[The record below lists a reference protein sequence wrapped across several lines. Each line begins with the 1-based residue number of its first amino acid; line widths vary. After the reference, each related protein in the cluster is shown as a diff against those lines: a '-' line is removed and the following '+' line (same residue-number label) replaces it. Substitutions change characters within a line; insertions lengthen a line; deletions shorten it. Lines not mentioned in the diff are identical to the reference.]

1 MQITVTGGSGFV
13 GSHVVDA
20 LIDAG
25 HHVRVIDTR
34 PPLRVEADWREV
46 DLLDDAELVDAL
58 VGSEIVF
65 HLAAMADVNDVIAN
79 PVASVELNTL
89 GTVRVLDAARRA
101 DTGRVIL
108 ASTVWVY
115 AATHGQAVDEETRFD
130 LEAEKHIYVS
140 EKLAAEMFCRDYLN
154 LYGRPYTVLRYGIPY
169 GPRMRSDL
177 VVAAFLERALR
188 GEAISI
194 DGDGSQERRFVYVE
208 DLAAAHVLALDPAA
222 ENRTFNLESTEATS
236 IREIAERVRDL
247 VGDVTVTLG
256 PARKGDYQARHV
268 SSDRARTELG
278 WTSRTAFADGLAKT
292 LEWYRAQGV
301 APAPAARHEPAVAT
315 ANSTAVA
322 TANSTAVATANST
335 AVATA
340 THRRI
345 AIVPAY
351 NEEPS
356 VAAVLTDLSPLVDE
370 LIVVDDGSTDGTRA
384 VIEAWLPGHPHCHLL
399 CHDVNQG
406 MSEAYLLALTH
417 LRDRLQRGE
426 LDPDD
431 LVFTVDADGQHDLA
445 VLDELASVT
454 LDEHLDAM
462 LARRDLSYHGPFKAV
477 GNWVLS
483 AWASLWAGQRLYDVE
498 SGYRIFRLGAL
509 AHALDYYS
517 GRKYSETVEV
527 AVVMSR
533 LGYRVRNDHL
543 VPVPVARSRTSIT
556 DAAIDFAA
564 IPLAAS
570 RVWRADHDWHA
581 PATLSLAAVTAML
594 LAVTIGS
601 GTGGI
606 FGFVLAA
613 AAAGGTGLLVH
624 RLIPN
629 GSLPLTGAIVVA
641 VSTWLVPQRPDI
653 GSTIA
658 LVVLFSAGAAI
669 ASPPAPKVRAPLL
682 GICVAV
688 LLVLRLE
695 HLRTTLLVAAVSIVV
710 VESAMA
716 LLRGERTRTRPR
728 SQRIAFRLSV
738 VSVTAMTTLYI
749 GSSTVSAT
757 WFGKGVVHG
766 PRNGDKVAITFDNGS
781 SPAATAA
788 LMQVLVRANVPATF
802 FVTGKVAH
810 DNPQI
815 VRTLYANGFLVGNQ
829 AYHSDHWRWM
839 DPRYPEL
846 ERAQRSV
853 GQVLGVCPGW
863 YRPPQ
868 GRKTPFIEATVHRH
882 GMQMVLWD
890 VAAGDA
896 KVSDPNQIA
905 RQVLHNVRGG
915 SIIDLKEDLDSDPV
929 ASRSALVRA
938 MPEILAGLRAR
949 HLQPVRLDQLLHG
962 AAYTSCS

>member
-1 MQITVTGGSGFV
+1 MQITVVGGSGFV

-25 HHVRVIDTR
+25 HRVRVIDTR
-34 PPLRVEADWREV
+34 PPLQVEVDWREV
-46 DLLDDAELVDAL
+46 DLLDDAALVDAL
-58 VGSEIVF
+58 AGSDIVF

-79 PVASVELNTL
+79 PVESVALNTL
-89 GTVRVLDAARRA
+89 GTVRVLEAARRA
-101 DTGRVIL
+101 ETGRVIL

-115 AATHGQAVDEETRFD
+115 AATHGREVDEETLFD
-130 LEAEKHIYVS
+130 LEADKHIYVS

-222 ENRTFNLESTEATS
+222 ENRTYNLESTEATS
-236 IREIAERVRDL
+236 IREIAEGVRDL
-247 VGDVTVTLG
+247 VGDVTVTFG
-256 PARKGDYQARHV
+256 PARKGDYVARHV
-268 SSDRARTELG
+268 SSDRALGELG
-278 WTSRTAFADGLAKT
+278 WTPRTSFTEGLAKT
-292 LEWYRAQGV
+292 LEWYRAQGM
-301 APAPAARHEPAVAT
+301 APAPVPPRQPAAT
-315 ANSTAVA
+315 
-322 TANSTAVATANST
+322 
-335 AVATA
+335 

-384 VIEAWLPGHPHCHLL
+384 AIEAWMPAHPHCRLL

-445 VLDELASVT
+445 VLDELARVT
-454 LDEHLDAM
+454 VDDGVDAM
-462 LARRDLSYHGPFKAV
+462 LARRDLSYHGPFKTF

-483 AWASLWAGQRLYDVE
+483 AWASVWAGRRLYDVE

-517 GRKYSETVEV
+517 GRRYSETVEV

-543 VPVPVARSRTSIT
+543 VPVPVARSRTSLK

-570 RVWRADHDWHA
+570 RVWRAEQGWNA

-601 GTGGI
+601 GAGGI
-606 FGFVLAA
+606 VGFVLAA
-613 AAAGGTGLLVH
+613 AAAGGTGLLVR
-624 RLIPN
+624 RLVPN

-641 VSTWLVPQRPDI
+641 VSTWLVPQRTDT

-658 LVVLFSAGAAI
+658 LVVLFSVGAAI
-669 ASPPAPKVRAPLL
+669 ASAPARKVRLPLL
-682 GICVAV
+682 GVCVVV
-688 LLVLRLE
+688 LLVLRLDS
-695 HLRTTLLVAAVSIVV
+695 LRTALLVAALAIVV

-716 LLRGERTRTRPR
+716 LLRRPR
-728 SQRIAFRLSV
+728 ARANLRSRRVAFGFSI
-738 VSVTAMTTLYI
+738 VSITAMTALYF

-757 WFGKGVVHG
+757 WFGGGVVHG
-766 PRNGDKVAITFDNGS
+766 PRNVDKVALTFDNGS
-781 SPAATAA
+781 SPQATAA
-788 LMQVLVRANVPATF
+788 MMQVLVHAKVPATF
-802 FVTGKVAH
+802 FMAGQTVH

-829 AYHSDHWRWM
+829 SYHSDHWRWM

-853 GQVLGVCPGW
+853 SEVLGVCPGW

-890 VAAGDA
+890 VSAGDA
-896 KVSDPNQIA
+896 KVSDPKQIA
-905 RQVLHNVRGG
+905 RQVLRNVRSG
-915 SIIDLKEDLDSDPV
+915 SIIDLKEDLDRDPA

-949 HLQPVRLDQLLHG
+949 HLQPVRLDELLHG
-962 AAYTSCS
+962 TPYTSCS